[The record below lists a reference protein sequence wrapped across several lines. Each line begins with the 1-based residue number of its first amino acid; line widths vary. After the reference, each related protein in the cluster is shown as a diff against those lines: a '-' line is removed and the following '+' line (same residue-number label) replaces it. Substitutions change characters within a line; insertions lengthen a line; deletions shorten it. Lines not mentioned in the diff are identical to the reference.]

1 MNGEQ
6 FRLLQNT
13 EIQLKYRVIIL
24 IVKREIT
31 MRRTAAEI
39 KKSTEEWLDERW
51 MIANMND
58 ARPQDVSYYNGTLKA
73 VEFLGYDWQRDED
86 GKHTLYKR

>member
-1 MNGEQ
+1 
-6 FRLLQNT
+6 
-13 EIQLKYRVIIL
+13 
-24 IVKREIT
+24 

-51 MIANMND
+51 MISNMED
-58 ARPQDVSYYNGTLKA
+58 ARPQDMSYYRGALKA

-86 GKHTLYKR
+86 WKHTLYKR